1 MEQTTLHFSAN
12 EQALTGQTYRFASN
26 TVHYIKAVFDLGQ
39 NWSGYDSIR
48 AIWWSDY
55 ACIATVLDSRG
66 ECIVP
71 VEVLK
76 RVGKVRMNL
85 VGSISEDGELTDR
98 LTTYP
103 IDAVIVEKN
112 ARVCGTETAPITPS
126 QFEQFAE
133 AVHEDAERA
142 AASERDA
149 EAAQQ
154 AAENARDAARD
165 AQTGA
170 ERAQGLAEDAQEAA
184 EFARDAAQTAQEAA
198 ETAQGKAEDAQAAA
212 EEAQDKAEQA
222 AAQAGYMFFYI
233 DENGDLIYQH
243 TPNTQ
248 VDFYL
253 QDGDLYV
260 TPVAGV

>member
-1 MEQTTLHFSAN
+1 MEQTILHFSAN

-85 VGSISEDGELTDR
+85 VGSISEDGELNDR

-142 AASERDA
+142 AASEQDA
-149 EAAQQ
+149 EAAKQ
-154 AAENARDAARD
+154 AAENARDAAK
-165 AQTGA
+165 
-170 ERAQGLAEDAQEAA
+170 DAQEAA
-184 EFARDAAQTAQEAA
+184 ESARDAAQTAQEAA

-222 AAQAGYMFFYI
+222 AADAGYMFFHI
-233 DENGDLIYQH
+233 DEDGHLIMEHTQNVDDIDFELVNGHLI
-243 TPNTQ
+243 
-248 VDFYL
+248 L
-253 QDGDLYV
+253 E
-260 TPVAGV
+260 VA

>member
-142 AASERDA
+142 AASE
-149 EAAQQ
+149 Q
-154 AAENARDAARD
+154 
-165 AQTGA
+165 
-170 ERAQGLAEDAQEAA
+170 
-184 EFARDAAQTAQEAA
+184 
-198 ETAQGKAEDAQAAA
+198 AA
-212 EEAQDKAEQA
+212 EEAAEAAGQA
-222 AAQAGYMFFYI
+222 AANAGYMFFYI
-233 DENGDLIYQH
+233 DENGDLIYQR

-260 TPVAGV
+260 TPVTGV

>member
-1 MEQTTLHFSAN
+1 MEQTILHFSAN

-142 AASERDA
+142 AASE
-149 EAAQQ
+149 Q
-154 AAENARDAARD
+154 
-165 AQTGA
+165 
-170 ERAQGLAEDAQEAA
+170 
-184 EFARDAAQTAQEAA
+184 
-198 ETAQGKAEDAQAAA
+198 AA
-212 EEAQDKAEQA
+212 EEAAEAAGQA
-222 AAQAGYMFFYI
+222 AANAGYMFFYI
-233 DENGDLIYQH
+233 DENGDLIYQR

-260 TPVAGV
+260 TPVTGV